1 MRLSPRPVV
10 SVGLGQLW
18 QTQSGRAGA
27 AIPVRAAPGRGHSSP
42 RAQLSTSWENES
54 SLLRCVMKS
63 PHSLTWLQ
71 TLHSCALWLWV
82 FDFLLLGPAQRFPH
96 QCGPGSLCSV
106 LCSSKAHP
114 ETQSSTTEFT
124 ALGAFGHSGCLA
136 LQGQLSPCPDAD
148 VNSALSWAISLHS
161 WHYLCV
167 K

>member
-54 SLLRCVMKS
+54 SLLRCVVKS

-96 QCGPGSLCSV
+96 QCGPGSLCSAAAKLTQKPRV
-106 LCSSKAHP
+106 QP
-114 ETQSSTTEFT
+114 QSSQLWGHLGT
-124 ALGAFGHSGCLA
+124 LGAWLCKDSCLPA
-136 LQGQLSPCPDAD
+136 LMLM
-148 VNSALSWAISLHS
+148 
-161 WHYLCV
+161 
-167 K
+167 